1 MSLEL
6 TGLTHRQQLLA
17 DMIWACGTR
26 EDIERLVR
34 HLPSQEI
41 KDEAVTL
48 VELMIVE
55 TIDQCYDGLGSMEES
70 QLVLDKFMR

>member
-6 TGLTHRQQLLA
+6 TGLTRRQQLLA
-17 DMIWACGTR
+17 DMLWACGTR
-26 EDIERLVR
+26 KDIEQLIRY
-34 HLPSQEI
+34 LPSQEI
-41 KDEAVTL
+41 KNEAATL

-70 QLVLDKFMR
+70 QKVLDKLMY